1 MLPDTSSITTRRMRC
16 GVLSKIVIGCGLPSS
31 RISKLSRVRSGTSW
45 PSRLV
50 TVANTR
56 TASLE
61 PRKIGS
67 CAAIPRTADAHK
79 KSAVVA

>member
-1 MLPDTSSITTRRMRC
+1 MLPDTSSITTRRIRC

-67 CAAIPRTADAHK
+67 CREAA
-79 KSAVVA
+79 